1 MKNGDTKKVLAASI
15 YAVHQIG
22 GFSGLICVSDR
33 NRMISAPVLLTE
45 TDKEEAAMMKKE
57 SFRRILIRVFW
68 CSLIF
73 TLGFSWIYIRYAVP
87 DKLNLVV
94 NEEEVFHFSL
104 PPGITFESDS
114 EEVILK
120 NSSDIPDGMIR
131 IDRPDSVSMCGKTE
145 GSYLVGMKFLGLILM
160 KEIQVDV
167 VDSSCAIPCGTP
179 VGIYL
184 SSKGVMVIG
193 TGQVTNKTGNVV
205 EPAYGLLKSGDYIQ
219 TINGET
225 LEDKD
230 ALVDAVNASGGK
242 AMLLG
247 IRRDGREIDVNMTP
261 VLADDGHYK
270 LGAWVRD
277 DTQGIG
283 TMTYVDMNGCFGA
296 LGHGISDSDTGALVD
311 IDGGE
316 LYETQILGIEKGQTG
331 KPGVM
336 SGVIYYGKGTK
347 LGDVTENTTEGIYG
361 TVNRHFLDSLQ
372 ADAIPIGFR
381 QDIQRG
387 RAYIRSK
394 VSGEVKDYE
403 IEIQKVDY
411 GSVQKNKGLVLKVVD
426 EDLLNL
432 TGGIVQGMSGSPI
445 IQDGKLIGA
454 VTHVFINDPT
464 RGYGIFMENML
475 GH

>member
-193 TGQVTNKTGNVV
+193 TGQVTNKAGNVM

-242 AMLLG
+242 AMILG

>member
-145 GSYLVGMKFLGLILM
+145 GSYLVGMKLLGLIRM